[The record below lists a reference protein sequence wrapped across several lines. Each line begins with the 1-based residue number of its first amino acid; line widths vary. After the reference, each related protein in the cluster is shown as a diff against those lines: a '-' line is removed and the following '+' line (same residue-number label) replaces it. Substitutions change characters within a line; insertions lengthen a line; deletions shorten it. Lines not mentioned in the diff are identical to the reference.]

1 MAADTTTVKH
11 LAETV
16 GVSPEKLLAQF
27 KEAGIQ
33 IASSDQ
39 VSEAQKNALLQYL
52 QNLQKEPSAD
62 LLKPKLTLKRTSIE
76 TSKLKIEGAAGKA
89 KTVNVEV
96 RRQRTI
102 VKPDANVDD
111 SLVAQRLE
119 AEAKAVATSEALQS
133 AAAVAVVVE
142 DVPAG
147 VESVVVDVVISTPAP
162 TAPTHPARPSAAKP
176 APKGHAPAAKDA
188 AAKPK
193 PAAAKPPL
201 ANRAAAPKEED
212 RARSKHEREKDSG
225 PHRLR
230 AQTIAYNE
238 DAEVDE
244 EAYNGVLGPRRRRVK
259 ARRFDAD
266 KLGIKQAFEQ
276 PTAPIVYEVKVPE
289 VITVTELSQKMSI
302 KAALVI
308 KKLMK
313 MGVMATINHP
323 LDQDTAMLLVEE
335 MGHKAIATSANEIE
349 ESLVKTFEDLSHEK
363 TKRAPVVTIMGH
375 VDHGKTSLLDYI
387 RRTKVTAGEAGG
399 ITQHIGAYH
408 VDTPKGVVTFLDTP
422 GHAAFTAMRARG
434 AQATDIVILV
444 VAADDGVMPQ
454 TIEAIHHARAA
465 KVPIIVAVNKM
476 DKEGIDPERI
486 KSELSHHE
494 IIAEDWG
501 GEVMFI
507 PISAKTGMGIDSL
520 LDSILVQA
528 EVLELTAVRAG
539 PARGVVIES
548 RLDKGRGPVA
558 TILVQQGTLRRGDIL
573 LTGVEYGRV
582 RGLLDENGQMVDEA
596 GPSIPVEVLGLSGT
610 PAAGDDAM
618 VVEDER
624 KARELVMFRASKLRE
639 LKLARHHASVAGV
652 NLFERFGKGEQLSV
666 NVMLKGD
673 VQGSVE
679 AINDALHKLSTDEV
693 QVKIVGSGVGGIS
706 ESDINLALTSN
717 ALVLGFNVRAD
728 ASARKLA
735 EREGVMVHYHSIIY
749 DLIDE
754 VKKCMSGKLS
764 PETKEKIVGLA
775 QVRDVFK
782 SPKFGSIAGCMV
794 LEGQVRRHNK
804 IRVLRDN
811 VVIYEGELE
820 SLRRFKDDVKE
831 VPHGME
837 CGIGVK
843 DYNDVRAGD
852 QIECFEVYQVAREL

>member
-1 MAADTTTVKH
+1 MASDTTTVKH

-16 GVSPEKLLAQF
+16 GVSIDKLLAQF

-33 IASSDQ
+33 VASVDQ
-39 VSEAQKNALLQYL
+39 EVSEAQKNALLQH
-52 QNLQKEPSAD
+52 LQKEPATD

-96 RRQRTI
+96 RRQRTL
-102 VKPDANVDD
+102 VKPDIHTDD
-111 SLVAQRLE
+111 SLQAQRLE
-119 AEAKAVATSEALQS
+119 AEAKSLAANEALTP
-133 AAAVAVVVE
+133 AVVVE
-142 DVPAG
+142 ETP
-147 VESVVVDVVISTPAP
+147 VEPVIVETTASSSAPTTPAP
-162 TAPTHPARPSAAKP
+162 AAAAPQHQPRPSTGKPAAKSHPA
-176 APKGHAPAAKDA
+176 AAKDA

-193 PAAAKPPL
+193 PAAPKPPL

-212 RARSKHEREKDSG
+212 RARSKHEREKDLG

-259 ARRFDAD
+259 TRRFDAD

-289 VITVTELSQKMSI
+289 VITVTDLAQKMSV

-335 MGHKAIATSANEIE
+335 MGHKPMATSANEIE
-349 ESLVKTFEDLSHEK
+349 ETLVKTFEDLGHEK

-408 VDTPKGVVTFLDTP
+408 VETPKGVVTFLDTP

-465 KVPIIVAVNKM
+465 NVPIIVAVNKM

-486 KSELSHHE
+486 KSELSHHQ

-520 LDSILVQA
+520 IDSILVQA

-582 RGLLDENGQMVDEA
+582 RGLLDENGHMVDEA

-666 NVMLKGD
+666 NVLIKGD

-679 AINDALHKLSTDEV
+679 AINDALHKLTTDEV
-693 QVKIVGSGVGGIS
+693 QVKIIGSGVGGIS
-706 ESDINLALTSN
+706 ESDINLALTSG

-735 EREGVMVHYHSIIY
+735 EREAVMVHYHSIIY
-749 DLIDE
+749 DLLDE

-782 SPKFGSIAGCMV
+782 SPKFGSIAGCMI

-852 QIECFEVYQVAREL
+852 QIECFEVYQVAREI

>member
-33 IASSDQ
+33 ITSSDQ
-39 VSEAQKNALLQYL
+39 VSEAQKNALLQY
-52 QNLQKEPSAD
+52 LQKEPSAD

-119 AEAKAVATSEALQS
+119 AEAKVAAASEALQ
-133 AAAVAVVVE
+133 AAAVAVEVAPVTVEPVVAE
-142 DVPAG
+142 TA
-147 VESVVVDVVISTPAP
+147 ISTPVP
-162 TAPTHPARPSAAKP
+162 TAPVTQHAARPSTAKP
-176 APKGHAPAAKDA
+176 VPKSHAPAAKDA
-188 AAKPK
+188 ATKPK

-212 RARSKHEREKDSG
+212 RARSKHEREKDLG

-289 VITVTELSQKMSI
+289 VITVTELSQKMSV

-408 VDTPKGVVTFLDTP
+408 VDTPKGVITFLDTP

-666 NVMLKGD
+666 NVLIKGD

-693 QVKIVGSGVGGIS
+693 QVKIIGSGVGGIS
-706 ESDINLALTSN
+706 ESDINLALTSS

-749 DLIDE
+749 DLLDE

-764 PETKEKIVGLA
+764 PETKEKIIGLA

>member
-33 IASSDQ
+33 ITSSDQ
-39 VSEAQKNALLQYL
+39 VSEAQKNALLQY
-52 QNLQKEPSAD
+52 LQKEPSAD

-119 AEAKAVATSEALQS
+119 AEAKAVATSEALQ
-133 AAAVAVVVE
+133 AAAVAVEVAPVTVEPVVAE
-142 DVPAG
+142 TA
-147 VESVVVDVVISTPAP
+147 ISTPVP
-162 TAPTHPARPSAAKP
+162 TTPVTQHAARPSTAKP
-176 APKGHAPAAKDA
+176 VPKSHAPAAKDA
-188 AAKPK
+188 ATKPK

-212 RARSKHEREKDSG
+212 RARSKHEREKDLG

-289 VITVTELSQKMSI
+289 VITVTELSQKMSV

-408 VDTPKGVVTFLDTP
+408 VDTPKGVITFLDTP

-666 NVMLKGD
+666 NVLIKGD

-693 QVKIVGSGVGGIS
+693 QVKIIGSGVGGIS
-706 ESDINLALTSN
+706 ESDINLALTSS

-749 DLIDE
+749 DLLDE

-764 PETKEKIVGLA
+764 PETKEKIIGLA